1 MVVIASN
8 LVLLIIMIY
17 MADHGRCTGVMNN
30 KSIWISTI
38 ISLLIIP
45 FFVEISTALLV
56 LMMPSKVA
64 SIISGVISFP
74 VIFILVKVIFNKL
87 AGIPKYQYDKSD
99 KVFGAIFGVVKGY
112 MIVLSLVMFYAA
124 AFLDVALPPKVT
136 EALKENLV
144 NKMFDSQIDYY
155 RSKTFKIY
163 HNLRSTKVSD
173 INSSDRPDS
182 TGRTNTL
189 LSSLNADSTG
199 SDVKPS
205 KLNYAYY
212 SWLGDEYVADTEEP
226 SLSLPDSL
234 KTEMPDT
241 TGTINTTK

>member
-1 MVVIASN
+1 MIVIASN

-30 KSIWISTI
+30 KSIWISTV
-38 ISLLIIP
+38 ISLLTIP
-45 FFVEISTALLV
+45 LFVEISTALLV
-56 LMMPSKVA
+56 MMMPLQAA

-74 VIFILVKVIFNKL
+74 IIFILVKVIFNKL

-99 KVFGAIFGVVKGY
+99 KVFGAVFGVVKGY

-136 EALKENLV
+136 EALKGNLV
-144 NKMFDSQIDYY
+144 NIMFDSQIDYY

-163 HNLRSTKVSD
+163 HMLRSTKVSD
-173 INSSDRPDS
+173 INSSDQPDS

-199 SDVKPS
+199 SVTKTA

-212 SWLGDEYVADTEEP
+212 SWLGDKYVVDAEDP
-226 SLSLPDSL
+226 SLSLPDS
-234 KTEMPDT
+234 
-241 TGTINTTK
+241 INTEIPAVQDSIRK